1 MAIKFPNGFNITSQE
16 PIDQRL
22 VLTKEQM
29 RSVVEAR
36 MPDVYMA
43 ICKDD
48 GKLYTFNKA
57 NVFEEDTGKFRL
69 HSADVTVDELTEKL
83 PRALQKALSIQ
94 IDKKSGLVVDD
105 DLSIKVNLDSDVLT
119 INDNNEI
126 TFSFD
131 TIQAIENN

>member
-1 MAIKFPNGFNITSQE
+1 MAINFPNGFNVTSQE

-36 MPDVYMA
+36 MPDVYVA

-57 NVFEEDTGKFRL
+57 NVFDEDTGKFRL
-69 HSADVTVDELTEKL
+69 HSADVTVDELAGKL
-83 PRALQKALSIQ
+83 PAALRATLALQSE
-94 IDKKSGLVVDD
+94 KSGLSVDD
-105 DLSIKVNLDSDVLT
+105 NNNIKVNLDSDFLT
-119 INDNNEI
+119 VDDSNHI
-126 TFSFD
+126 TFSDF
-131 TIQAIENN
+131 IIESGE

>member
-1 MAIKFPNGFNITSQE
+1 MAINFPNGFNITSQE

-36 MPDVYMA
+36 MPDVYVA

-57 NVFEEDTGKFRL
+57 NVFDEDTGKFRL
-69 HSADVTVDELTEKL
+69 HSADVTVDELAGKL
-83 PRALQKALSIQ
+83 PAALRATLALQSE
-94 IDKKSGLVVDD
+94 KSGLSVDEND
-105 DLSIKVNLDSDVLT
+105 NIRVNLDSDFLT
-119 INDNNEI
+119 IDDNNHI
-126 TFSFD
+126 TFSDF
-131 TIQAIENN
+131 IIESGE

>member
-36 MPDVYMA
+36 MPDVYVA

-57 NVFEEDTGKFRL
+57 NVFDDDTGKFRL
-69 HSADVTVDELTEKL
+69 HSADVTVDELAGKL
-83 PRALQKALSIQ
+83 PAALRATLALQSE
-94 IDKKSGLVVDD
+94 KSGLSVDD
-105 DLSIKVNLDSDVLT
+105 NDNIKVNLDGNFLT
-119 INDNNEI
+119 IDDNNHI
-126 TFSFD
+126 TFSDF
-131 TIQAIENN
+131 IIESGE